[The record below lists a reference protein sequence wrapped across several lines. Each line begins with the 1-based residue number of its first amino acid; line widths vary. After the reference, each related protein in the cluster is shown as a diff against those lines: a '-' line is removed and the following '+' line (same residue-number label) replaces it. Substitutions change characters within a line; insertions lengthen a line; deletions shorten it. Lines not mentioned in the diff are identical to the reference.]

1 MDQRPQT
8 YIEIYELELGSRGP
22 EGVVRRENVTGFT
35 EQGIEDYARSFAR
48 RVDRDLYGVR
58 TVHVTVEVLKE
69 F

>member
-8 YIEIYELELGSRGP
+8 YIEIYELELGNRGP

-35 EQGIEDYARSFAR
+35 AQGIEDYAQSFAR
-48 RVDRDLYGVR
+48 RVDRELYGVR